1 MYLLSSNKIK
11 KEFGSVKSITRV
23 ADLVDW
29 LNNNQKVF
37 DDMRFFLCSKILHP
51 IRNESMSDKL
61 VKN

>member
-37 DDMRFFLCSKILHP
+37 DDMRFFYVPKFYIPSAMKAWVI
-51 IRNESMSDKL
+51 N
-61 VKN
+61 